1 MSDSE
6 DYSQVSSSIFKS
18 KDCSNSVFFE
28 DKEMAEEL
36 SNIILSD
43 VNPGDKAKNLQEL
56 NEKNELKSAYL
67 KQESL
72 SPQAIKE
79 SYNLNNIKT
88 KDSQL
93 KSNLSPQNYEKIKSN
108 EMKEEDDIFLK
119 IEDFPE
125 NPISEI
131 FIYEQVIDKIR
142 PMISSIEAEL
152 KVIDFDNKSII
163 KNYKAHERPVA
174 GIEKIKTHKKKES
187 AEFKNLKKQK
197 GINDEFLD
205 IYGKYCETFKD
216 LSTYGQQYIDSI
228 NPATG
233 RIHTTF
239 WQLGADTGY

>member
-67 KQESL
+67 KEESL

-88 KDSQL
+88 KESQL
-93 KSNLSPQNYEKIKSN
+93 KSNLSPQNYEKIKR
-108 EMKEEDDIFLK
+108 
-119 IEDFPE
+119 
-125 NPISEI
+125 
-131 FIYEQVIDKIR
+131 V
-142 PMISSIEAEL
+142 
-152 KVIDFDNKSII
+152 
-163 KNYKAHERPVA
+163 
-174 GIEKIKTHKKKES
+174 
-187 AEFKNLKKQK
+187 
-197 GINDEFLD
+197 
-205 IYGKYCETFKD
+205 
-216 LSTYGQQYIDSI
+216 
-228 NPATG
+228 
-233 RIHTTF
+233 
-239 WQLGADTGY
+239 